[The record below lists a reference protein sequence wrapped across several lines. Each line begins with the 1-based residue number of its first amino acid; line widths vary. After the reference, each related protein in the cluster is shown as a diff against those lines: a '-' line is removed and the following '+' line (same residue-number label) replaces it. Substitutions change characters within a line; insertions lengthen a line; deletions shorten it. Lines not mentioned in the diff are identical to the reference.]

1 MDNNHV
7 FTEILYEYKRSRR
20 NVIFRIFVIL
30 GIVGITLY
38 MFTPL
43 SRLGS
48 TASIGELF
56 RGPLMDWVSRSLSSS
71 IPFRCAYVFNILQ
84 LFFGAILVI
93 NDTSIPFGFYDGF
106 ECSRP
111 REY

>member
-56 RGPLMDWVSRSLSSS
+56 RDRLWTGFRGHCLRPFPLGVLTCS
-71 IPFRCAYVFNILQ
+71 
-84 LFFGAILVI
+84 
-93 NDTSIPFGFYDGF
+93 TSCNCFLGRF
-106 ECSRP
+106 S
-111 REY
+111 